1 MTVRGHGI
9 GGRNQEMAMAW
20 VIAMASRPS
29 SPPSCFASVATDGPT
44 TSAENKLLDSMRNG
58 GSINRRQSAMLCHGI
73 LSTMDFSIRRFETLS
88 EADSAEAEYYASL
101 TPEERL
107 NILLELIEMYRSN
120 QGEDSERLER
130 VYRVDELSRS

>member
-1 MTVRGHGI
+1 
-9 GGRNQEMAMAW
+9 
-20 VIAMASRPS
+20 
-29 SPPSCFASVATDGPT
+29 
-44 TSAENKLLDSMRNG
+44 
-58 GSINRRQSAMLCHGI
+58 
-73 LSTMDFSIRRFETLS
+73 MDFSMRRFETLS

-130 VYRVDELSRS
+130 VYRVDELSRG